1 MRKIDLAIDL
11 RAQNDFADL
20 TSGQDLTFRVHH
32 GLELDLVLE
41 MVGLI
46 CPIMIHDPEHFWK
59 TLAINQSC
67 YFREHG
73 D

>member
-46 CPIMIHDPEHFWK
+46 CPIMTRTRWFISTRGALF
-59 TLAINQSC
+59 
-67 YFREHG
+67 
-73 D
+73 